1 LIDKY
6 VISLLC
12 SSSSSLYFFKYKL
25 VFLIDDLKIGVIEL
39 NLLFEGNNDGGCKI
53 NELQQTI
60 NKLTKNKD
68 FINNFII

>member
-1 LIDKY
+1 M
-6 VISLLC
+6 
-12 SSSSSLYFFKYKL
+12 
-25 VFLIDDLKIGVIEL
+25 EL

-68 FINNFII
+68 FINYFIIFIFKYFSNYYIKMIFNFNFKRNNGLYLYS